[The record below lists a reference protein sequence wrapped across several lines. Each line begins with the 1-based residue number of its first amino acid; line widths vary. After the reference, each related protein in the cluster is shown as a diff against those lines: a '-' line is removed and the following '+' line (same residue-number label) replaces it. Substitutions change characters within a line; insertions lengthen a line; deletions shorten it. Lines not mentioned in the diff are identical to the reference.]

1 RRHKSFKLFEVPFL
15 RRLASVPPSGE
26 ASFPLFLS
34 SAFFSTCSVLVEKM
48 RDLGLESD
56 FPVVVA
62 ADLAGVNVWRRFFG
76 GFASSAGF
84 EDCSHYQSDAVERAS
99 GFTSV
104 RWHLSLMRVALLH
117 GAVRTEVLSL
127 GSSARALSG
136 DDWWWCFNGGGF
148 QRSAFVPVWLLPFLA
163 LYVFLAWFHRFRSG
177 SSSAL
182 ICSIEAMVVT
192 VWNRGGDLALATLL
206 HPWEMIL
213 EATIA

>member
-1 RRHKSFKLFEVPFL
+1 
-15 RRLASVPPSGE
+15 
-26 ASFPLFLS
+26 
-34 SAFFSTCSVLVEKM
+34 M

-62 ADLAGVNVWRRFFG
+62 ADLAGVNVWRRLSG

-136 DDWWWCFNGGGF
+136 DDW
-148 QRSAFVPVWLLPFLA
+148 
-163 LYVFLAWFHRFRSG
+163 FRSG